1 MPLQVNDN
9 YWKDYRGAVAKGE
22 MTRAHKIAS
31 QAALL
36 YEEGDDLKLAGFW
49 RRAVSSTLYYLGK
62 YGEAAFEAERSADI
76 QPDPYERALSLILLA
91 QSHTLSSRSNG
102 AFIALG
108 RVEEIART
116 FRKDIFLMAQLY
128 STRALA
134 FGSVAS
140 VDQALV
146 NSVELPA

>member
-9 YWKDYRGAVAKGE
+9 YWKDYRGTVAKGE

-31 QAALL
+31 QVALL

-91 QSHTLSSRSNG
+91 QSHPCLRGPTAHSLRWVGLRKSPGPLERTSS
-102 AFIALG
+102 
-108 RVEEIART
+108 
-116 FRKDIFLMAQLY
+116 
-128 STRALA
+128 
-134 FGSVAS
+134 
-140 VDQALV
+140 
-146 NSVELPA
+146 